1 MSYIINSPIDAK
13 GTGVA
18 PGQINFSDG
27 TNAVQMRAPTG
38 LAGNTNFVLPATD
51 GTDGQVLIWN
61 SSNATEWGGSAFFP
75 GQTLPIILNF
85 SNPTNGQPVR
95 TSSSTFIPYA
105 TFIYKGTNADKPLSQ
120 VQFVVAASN
129 ATTTGEVQI
138 TDITNANIIGTVA
151 FGPGLFASGNPVL
164 TIFEFPSISN
174 LPAGEALFEVDI
186 RKTSMGGGNVL
197 LYSCQLYG

>member
-1 MSYIINSPIDAK
+1 MSYIINSPIDAE

-61 SSNATEWGGSAFFP
+61 SSNATEWVSGSAFFP

-85 SNPTNGQPVR
+85 SNPTNGQPAT
-95 TSSSTFIPYA
+95 TSDTSFVPYA
-105 TFIYKGTNADKPLSQ
+105 TFIYKGTNADKPLSE
-120 VQFVVAASN
+120 VQFVVETDGAS
-129 ATTTGEVQI
+129 ATGQCEL
-138 TDITNANIIGTVA
+138 TDITNANTIGTTAV
-151 FGPGLFASGNPVL
+151 FGPGPTSP
-164 TIFEFPSISN
+164 TIVNLPSISN
-174 LPAGEALFEVDI
+174 LPAGEALFEISI
-186 RKTSMGGGNVL
+186 RRGNAMGGGRMS
-197 LYSCQLYG
+197 LYSTQLYG